1 MAFLKNATVSRHHK
15 ELSQGFKQGFFSLR
29 LRISLKVYRVP
40 EVQIFPG
47 VLSLILSR
55 SARAGR
61 TEVGGFL
68 IGKKRGK
75 KVFVT
80 RATFP
85 RQTGTSTHV
94 AIQDI
99 DMALLA
105 EELTE
110 QGTGEVIIGWW
121 HTHPGLGVFM
131 SGTDISTQER
141 YQAFFPQAIALV
153 LDPVKF
159 SESLNL
165 PDLDLHTFR
174 IVEGRPKDIEFSYVF
189 EPKEVIPDFY
199 ELLLQLDA
207 PSQVI
212 FEDTWFEQL
221 LRNTFGERITTPEFT
236 QHLGNLLEAI
246 VTFSTVGVML
256 LIIILSLVAMAS

>member
-1 MAFLKNATVSRHHK
+1 M
-15 ELSQGFKQGFFSLR
+15 
-29 LRISLKVYRVP
+29 P
-40 EVQIFPG
+40 EIQIYPG
-47 VLSLILSR
+47 VLSLILTR

-61 TEVGGFL
+61 TEIGGFL
-68 IGKKRGK
+68 IGRVRGQQL
-75 KVFVT
+75 FVT

-94 AIQDI
+94 AINDI

-110 QGTGEVIIGWW
+110 QGTGEAIIGWW
-121 HTHPGLGVFM
+121 HTHPSLGVFM
-131 SGTDISTQER
+131 SGTDIATQER

-153 LDPVKF
+153 IDPVKF

-165 PDLDLHTFR
+165 QELDLHIYR
-174 IVEGRPKDIEFSYVF
+174 IVEGKSKYLEFAYVF
-189 EPKEVIPDFY
+189 EPREVIPDFY
-199 ELLLQLDA
+199 GLLLQLDT

-212 FEDTWFEQL
+212 FEDTWFERL

-236 QHLGNLLEAI
+236 QHLGNFLEAI
-246 VTFSTVGVML
+246 VAFSTLGVLL
-256 LIIILSLVAMAS
+256 LIILLSLVALVS